1 MSGFDY
7 KKYLAKGG
15 IEAKLQENPVNE
27 ESIDEG
33 VFDGVGKIIKDILTD
48 LQVALIIPFDS
59 TFSHRDIIERN
70 RTKALM
76 KVTNRLKNDPEIMEY
91 VNNPSKKGLRK
102 AVLSKLTDQEK
113 IDIGTYVKNSL
124 SRGDLDY

>member
-1 MSGFDY
+1 MSHFDY
-7 KKYLAKGG
+7 KKYLAEGG
-15 IEAKLQENPVNE
+15 IETKLQENSVNE
-27 ESIDEG
+27 ESVDEG

-48 LQVALIIPFDS
+48 LQVALIIPFDP

-70 RTKALM
+70 RTRALI